1 MKNLHIIKNSQSKL
15 VIMVMLVLLPL
26 FSTAQDGPGFPEG
39 GDPGDEP
46 QAPISYYWWVLVLV
60 AVLYVWKSYYKNHPL
75 AASKE

>member
-1 MKNLHIIKNSQSKL
+1 MKNYRYTFLKIGIFC
-15 VIMVMLVLLPL
+15 LLP
-26 FSTAQDGPGFPEG
+26 FGVFAEDDIDIPGDG
-39 GDPGDEP
+39 GDPA